1 MGIHPYWITFI
12 FNGGRSESTTQEVV
26 KMPSSSDASGS
37 EPEASYSE
45 SVSSSDSSN
54 NSESE
59 YGYVENNYEVLFV
72 PDENIMQIN
81 C

>member
-1 MGIHPYWITFI
+1 
-12 FNGGRSESTTQEVV
+12 
-26 KMPSSSDASGS
+26 MPSSSDASGS

-45 SVSSSDSSN
+45 PVSLSSSDSSN
-54 NSESE
+54 DSESE
-59 YGYVENNYEVLFV
+59 YGYVENSYEVLFV